1 MRGTESI
8 GAFENLL
15 VDWRPRPPALA
26 AVAASKTTPSA
37 CHIHREWIKQQVMLG
52 RNAQRIY
59 Q

>member
-1 MRGTESI
+1 
-8 GAFENLL
+8 
-15 VDWRPRPPALA
+15 LA

-37 CHIHREWIKQQVMLG
+37 CHIHREWIEQQVMLG